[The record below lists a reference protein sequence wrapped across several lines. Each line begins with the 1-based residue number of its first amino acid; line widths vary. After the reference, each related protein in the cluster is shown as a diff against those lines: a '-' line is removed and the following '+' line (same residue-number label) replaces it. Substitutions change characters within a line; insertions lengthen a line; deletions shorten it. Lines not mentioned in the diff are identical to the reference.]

1 MQNWLLSIKRYDKKN
16 SKWFVWVLLIFFLLL
31 TIVFKF
37 RRKTSSSSKQTEAV
51 SDFYVPHEITPFS
64 VLGLLR
70 KIHNEKDFAQDI
82 QNQLIESIASV
93 EKVYFDKEN
102 QKSLNLKDI
111 AEEWVNKAV

>member
-1 MQNWLLSIKRYDKKN
+1 
-16 SKWFVWVLLIFFLLL
+16 
-31 TIVFKF
+31 
-37 RRKTSSSSKQTEAV
+37 
-51 SDFYVPHEITPFS
+51 
-64 VLGLLR
+64 LR

-111 AEEWVNKAV
+111 AEEWVKKAV